1 MYLKKLN
8 LLSSIFFVGFC
19 NALDFDKWA
28 GKIMS
33 ASTNDIVNVN
43 ITINAT
49 SPKKSPTSPSNKIRD
64 EKAIIVVIIAETIA
78 GITSIV
84 PSIAASSGV
93 LPCS

>member
-1 MYLKKLN
+1 MPKYLKKLN

-49 SPKKSPTSPSNKIRD
+49 SPKKSPTSPSSRSKEEN
-64 EKAIIVVIIAETIA
+64 AIIVVIIADTMA
-78 GITSIV
+78 GMTSRV
-84 PSIAASSGV
+84 PSIAA
-93 LPCS
+93 

>member
-1 MYLKKLN
+1 
-8 LLSSIFFVGFC
+8 
-19 NALDFDKWA
+19 
-28 GKIMS
+28 MS